1 MYSSRGHNFE
11 DEKNLLYH
19 LTSPLQKYRLCIMYV
34 YYIFFNIYQ
43 SWNVQF
49 QRPQSWECRYPL
61 YGAVPLNG
69 VDHCA

>member
-11 DEKNLLYH
+11 DEKSALPPHFTIAEIQIVY
-19 LTSPLQKYRLCIMYV
+19 MYV